1 MSEKQLARASALA
14 ARRAMSA
21 VARAAQDE
29 ALVQAAVDLVRGAKR
44 VAAYVPMPGEPGG
57 AQLPDRL
64 AAAVEHLLLP
74 VLRHDRDLDWAR
86 YVTGAPMRGGVPG
99 GPLLREPEGPT
110 LGPDAVA
117 GVDMVIVPALAVDR
131 TGVRLGRGGA
141 SFDRALSR
149 VPAGAVVVA
158 LLYEGELCDGLP
170 AEPHDRP
177 VTAILTPSGLYLTTM
192 S

>member
-14 ARRAMSA
+14 ARRAMSTA
-21 VARAAQDE
+21 ARAAQDE
-29 ALVQAAVDLVRGAKR
+29 ALTQAAVDLVRGVKR
-44 VAAYVPMPGEPGG
+44 VAAYAPMPGEPGG

-74 VLRHDRDLDWAR
+74 VLRPDRDLDWAR
-86 YVTGAPMRGGVPG
+86 YVSGAPMRGGVPG
-99 GPLLREPEGPT
+99 GPLLREPEGPA
-110 LGPDAVA
+110 LGRDAVA
-117 GVDMVIVPALAVDR
+117 RVDAVIVPALGVDK

-149 VPAGAVVVA
+149 VPAGTAVVA
-158 LLYEGELCDGLP
+158 LLYEGELCDALP
-170 AEPHDRP
+170 AELHDRP
-177 VTAILTPSGLYLTTM
+177 VTAILTPSGLYLTIM